1 MSGAELV
8 EELIWR
14 NLCVVCGKPA
24 SCRTGYAYFEDGS
37 EISGVP
43 WCEEHERLLGMYAN
57 PVFESPKALRR
68 FKKEHPRLYRKGV
81 EGRKVIFLTKTGE
94 PGAGMTLAKVLGKI
108 RKWRDE
114 ANAERLREKDYAR
127 RQRLLGQVIAFN
139 RVLDLLKEAGW
150 GGQAE
155 ARRRAG

>member
-1 MSGAELV
+1 MTDGSEAELV
-8 EELIWR
+8 KELIWR

-24 SCRTGYAYFEDGS
+24 SCITGYAYFEDGS

-57 PVFESPKALRR
+57 PVFESLKALER
-68 FKKEHPRLYRKGV
+68 FKKEHPRLYKRGV
-81 EGRKVIFLTKTGE
+81 EGREVIFLTKKPRHSSE
-94 PGAGMTLAKVLGKI
+94 VLGKI

-139 RVLDLLKEAGW
+139 RVLDLLEGSSAG
-150 GGQAE
+150 E
-155 ARRRAG
+155 P